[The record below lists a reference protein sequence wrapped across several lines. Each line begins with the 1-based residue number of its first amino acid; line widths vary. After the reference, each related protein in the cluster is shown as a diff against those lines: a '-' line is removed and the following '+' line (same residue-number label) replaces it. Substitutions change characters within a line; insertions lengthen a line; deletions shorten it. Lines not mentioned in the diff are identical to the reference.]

1 MPAALPLREASQ
13 VRDSPDDNLQH
24 AQREWP
30 AARQAVPDDVLLAAL
45 GEALAARE
53 AVPAAFIE
61 AGKSAYAWHH
71 IDAELAQL
79 TFDSLRDAELTAS
92 TRSES
97 ASIRALTYQ
106 SARFTIEVEITDDA
120 LLGQLIPPH
129 GETAEMQTQAGHISA
144 ISIDEVGC
152 FAIEPKPDSPFR
164 LRVRS
169 EGQPDV
175 VTGWLTI

>member
-1 MPAALPLREASQ
+1 
-13 VRDSPDDNLQH
+13 VRNSPDDNRESTL
-24 AQREWP
+24 REWLAAREAP
-30 AARQAVPDDVLLAAL
+30 AAREAVPDDVLLAAL
-45 GEALAARE
+45 REALATHE
-53 AVPAAFIE
+53 AVPAWFVE

-92 TRSES
+92 MRSES
-97 ASIRALTYQ
+97 ASIRALTFQ

-120 LLGQLIPPH
+120 LLGQLIPSQ
-129 GETAEMQTQAGHISA
+129 GGTAEMQTQAGHISA
-144 ISIDEVGC
+144 TSIDEVGC

-164 LRVRS
+164 LRVRT

>member
-1 MPAALPLREASQ
+1 VRNSPDHNREPALREGLA
-13 VRDSPDDNLQH
+13 
-24 AQREWP
+24 ARETP
-30 AARQAVPDDVLLAAL
+30 AAREAVPDDVLLAAL
-45 GEALAARE
+45 RDALATHE
-53 AVPAAFIE
+53 AVPAWFVE
-61 AGKSAYAWHH
+61 AGKSAYAWHR

-97 ASIRALTYQ
+97 ASIRALTFQ
-106 SARFTIEVEITDDA
+106 SARFTIEVEITDGA
-120 LLGQLIPPH
+120 LLGQLIPSQ
-129 GETAEMQTQAGHISA
+129 GGTAEMQTQAGHISA
-144 ISIDEVGC
+144 TSIDEVGC

>member
-1 MPAALPLREASQ
+1 MRN
-13 VRDSPDDNLQH
+13 SPDDNLQSGL
-24 AQREWP
+24 REWL
-30 AARQAVPDDVLLAAL
+30 AAREAPSARDSVSDDALLAAL
-45 GEALAARE
+45 REALAARD
-53 AVPAAFIE
+53 AVPASFVE
-61 AGKSAYAWHH
+61 AGKSAYAWHN

-97 ASIRALTYQ
+97 ASIRALTFQ
-106 SARFTIEVEITDDA
+106 SARFTIEVEITDGA
-120 LLGQLIPPH
+120 LLGQLIPSQ
-129 GETAEMQTQAGHISA
+129 GGTAEMQTQAGHISA
-144 ISIDEVGC
+144 TSIDEVGC

-164 LRVRS
+164 LRVRT